1 MTTSRTPDI
10 ATMGCASAPQKCESE
25 DRQGVLRARQQKVKF
40 SLGVLGA
47 LLAACCCLK
56 GALAQPVQPLP
67 AVTAPVGELL
77 ASAPDIVI
85 ANGVLTAR
93 VARIDAARGFYNGTR
108 FDQAGVITSLK
119 RDGREFYGPWFEKT
133 GPEVLDYTYVGD
145 GIVAGPDSAISG
157 PVEEF
162 APLDFEAKPGLFI
175 KPGVGVLYQPDTQ
188 PYDHYR
194 HYRILDAGE
203 RTTKVTKTG
212 VAFTQTLNA
221 IGYGYIYEKS
231 LGLVPGKP
239 QLLMT
244 HRLRNIGQKSINTN
258 VYNHNFLK
266 LIHGNG
272 GTKITFPFA
281 LSAANPPAADLMRI
295 QGNSLTYL
303 RPMANKERMSFS
315 LTGFGKTAADYDFT
329 IEGGGASVSVKGD
342 QPITRLNIFSIDRI
356 QSVEPYIAIDLAPG
370 AEKRWSYTYTFNQK

>member
-1 MTTSRTPDI
+1 MKSGTAVCSLLFALTSIP
-10 ATMGCASAPQKCESE
+10 SAP
-25 DRQGVLRARQQKVKF
+25 
-40 SLGVLGA
+40 
-47 LLAACCCLK
+47 
-56 GALAQPVQPLP
+56 AQPVQPPP

-119 RDGREFYGPWFEKT
+119 RDSREFYGPWFEKT
-133 GPEVLDYTYVGD
+133 GPDVLDYTYVGED
-145 GIVAGPDSAISG
+145 IVAGPDSAISG

-162 APLDFEAKPGLFI
+162 TPLDFAAKPGLFI

-212 VAFTQTLNA
+212 VIFTQTLNG

-231 LGLVPGKP
+231 LSLVPGKP
-239 QLLMT
+239 QLLIT
-244 HRLRNIGQKSINTN
+244 HRLRNIGHKAINTS
-258 VYNHNFLK
+258 VYDHNFLR
-266 LIHGNG
+266 IAPGNAG
-272 GTKITFPFA
+272 VTVTFPFA
-281 LSAANPPAADLMRI
+281 LVVVKPPPVDLLRI
-295 QGNSLTYL
+295 EGNRLTYL
-303 RPMANKERMSFS
+303 RPMTSKERISFPAS
-315 LTGFGKTAADYDFT
+315 GFGNTASDYAFT

-342 QPITRLNIFSIDRI
+342 QPITRLNIFSIDRV

-370 AEKRWSYTYTFNQK
+370 AEKRWSYAYSFASSDKN